1 MFSKEGPH
9 AWQTKKGSS
18 HLAQDVENVVAAQ
31 AKGDALAT
39 IENIAKKEKDETQT
53 TEAV

>member
-1 MFSKEGPH
+1 LFSKDGPH

-18 HLAQDVENVVAAQ
+18 HLARDIENVAAAQ
-31 AKGDALAT
+31 AKGDALQT
-39 IENIAKKEKDETQT
+39 IENIAKKEKGETQT